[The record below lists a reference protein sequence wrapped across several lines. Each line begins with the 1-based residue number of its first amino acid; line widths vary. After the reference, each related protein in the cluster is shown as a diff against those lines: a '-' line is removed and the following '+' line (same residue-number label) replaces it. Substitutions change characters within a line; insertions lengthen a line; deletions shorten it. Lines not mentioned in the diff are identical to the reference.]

1 MRTENTLISLP
12 LPHPLGTSGNTELV
26 KMSLLQEIIE
36 KDRQLP
42 VLAYY
47 CCQVQEGKL
56 TEYKSSSMFPSL
68 LCFFVK
74 TYSKG
79 QWRRPTASDPWAVAG
94 IGKASL
100 FLFHILLL
108 HFSMYLQKG
117 NDSLLSFQRVSF
129 HSVVSSVVWIQ
140 FFPLFLH
147 FHLIC
152 NCCFPLQSSCQS
164 TTILVIWTAVVL
176 SKL

>member
-1 MRTENTLISLP
+1 MRAENTLISLP

-36 KDRQLP
+36 KDNYLYWHTIAAKCKRENWQNIRAAACFLHCS
-42 VLAYY
+42 A
-47 CCQVQEGKL
+47 
-56 TEYKSSSMFPSL
+56 SL
-68 LCFFVK
+68 WK
-74 TYSKG
+74 HSKG

-117 NDSLLSFQRVSF
+117 NDSLLSFQRVSC

-164 TTILVIWTAVVL
+164 TTTLVIWTTVVL